1 MATIIR
7 FTGADKGITVVQTV
21 DEICTAVDDASGQP
35 FPLNLESSGE
45 RVFVNPGAMTCW
57 HPVELSVSPG
67 RMVQDLGPG
76 MGG

>member
-21 DEICTAVDDASGQP
+21 DEICTALNDAGGRP

-45 RVFVNPGAMTCW
+45 LVFVNPTAMTCW
-57 HPVELSVSPG
+57 HQVELTVSPG

-76 MGG
+76 LGH